1 MAWVLRAL
9 DLIVAANFG
18 SNGPG
23 EEGEERRRKGAG
35 GVPPRRRSAGE
46 SEAGV
51 PELETGC
58 RLAWEGASGTCKLP
72 MGLLVF

>member
-46 SEAGV
+46 DRTRSSRVGFEWGLGREA
-51 PELETGC
+51 PTMY
-58 RLAWEGASGTCKLP
+58 A
-72 MGLLVF
+72 